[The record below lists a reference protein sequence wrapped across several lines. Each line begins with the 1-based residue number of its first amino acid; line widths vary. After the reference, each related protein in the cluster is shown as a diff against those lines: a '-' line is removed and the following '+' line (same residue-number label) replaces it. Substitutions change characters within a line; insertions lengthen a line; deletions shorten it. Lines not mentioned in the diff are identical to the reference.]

1 MHAVVYCKLC
11 FVGVAIRLEFQ
22 FGPHVSGVQLNPQLE
37 VNNKKRGLERGVQYW
52 KKSRFFVRSA
62 SNFLDQIV
70 FFTKYKKRKKVEV
83 GQHQLLLP
91 VLFPFYSKLEILIG
105 FLLLSPL
112 SRLLLNHKFSQ
123 IGFSISTTLCRKKS
137 IWVQFGQR
145 FISCVVRGDGG
156 VGRLQGSRGFT
167 RFRNCCLNFPQ
178 NKARNAMQV
187 WFDFFSF

>member
-1 MHAVVYCKLC
+1 M
-11 FVGVAIRLEFQ
+11 
-22 FGPHVSGVQLNPQLE
+22 
-37 VNNKKRGLERGVQYW
+37 
-52 KKSRFFVRSA
+52 
-62 SNFLDQIV
+62 

-91 VLFPFYSKLEILIG
+91 VLFPFYSKLDILIG

-137 IWVQFGQR
+137 LWVQFGQR

-156 VGRLQGSRGFT
+156 VGRLQESRGFT
-167 RFRNCCLNFPQ
+167 RFRNCCLTFPHD
-178 NKARNAMQV
+178 KARNAIIMK
-187 WFDFFSF
+187 FLKRHRRSYSSKGICMN

>member
-1 MHAVVYCKLC
+1 MPQSYSRPSWRIFTDGNYFPIREKIVHAFVYCKLC

-83 GQHQLLLP
+83 GQHQLLLQFSF
-91 VLFPFYSKLEILIG
+91 LFTLNWKYWLAFYCYHPSL
-105 FLLLSPL
+105 
-112 SRLLLNHKFSQ
+112 
-123 IGFSISTTLCRKKS
+123 
-137 IWVQFGQR
+137 
-145 FISCVVRGDGG
+145 
-156 VGRLQGSRGFT
+156 
-167 RFRNCCLNFPQ
+167 
-178 NKARNAMQV
+178 
-187 WFDFFSF
+187 DFFSTTNSVR

>member
-1 MHAVVYCKLC
+1 MLRWSGNTSWIPIWTPCEWSSIKPPTWGQQQEKG
-11 FVGVAIRLEFQ
+11 VG
-22 FGPHVSGVQLNPQLE
+22 
-37 VNNKKRGLERGVQYW
+37 KRSIVQYW
-52 KKSRFFVRSA
+52 KKARFFVRSA

-123 IGFSISTTLCRKKS
+123 IGFSISTTLRRKKS

-167 RFRNCCLNFPQ
+167 RFRNCCLTFPR
-178 NKARNAMQV
+178 NKAINAGN
-187 WFDFFSF
+187 FCFLSFWPRHV

>member
-1 MHAVVYCKLC
+1 MLRWSGNTSWIPIWTPCEWSSIKPPTWGQQQEKG
-11 FVGVAIRLEFQ
+11 VG
-22 FGPHVSGVQLNPQLE
+22 
-37 VNNKKRGLERGVQYW
+37 KRSIVQYW
-52 KKSRFFVRSA
+52 KKARFFVRSA

-156 VGRLQGSRGFT
+156 VGMLQGSRGFT

-178 NKARNAMQV
+178 NQARN
-187 WFDFFSF
+187 FFFFFFF